1 MEGLPVA
8 EPQVVQATQKE
19 YLKLQRED
27 NKEARDA
34 RFRWLPLLSCP
45 FISITNVSCP
55 ALLPTKAYLLE
66 QLRHG
71 CRFVWALAH
80 SQDRAHNDRGL
91 QLATSMLE
99 DKEQEPQQTRDLLYL
114 SALCQYR
121 LGNYMTARSQIQELL
136 KVSCLSKALPQAQ
149 GERQPQVGCTVHGPF
164 LPLSWLLKAGC

>member
-1 MEGLPVA
+1 MEALPVA
-8 EPQVVQATQKE
+8 DPQVVQATQKE

-45 FISITNVSCP
+45 PCNETIGVRVSCP
-55 ALLPTKAYLLE
+55 ALLPPKAYVLD

-121 LGNYMTARSQIQELL
+121 LGNYMTARSQLQELL
-136 KVSCLSKALPQAQ
+136 KVCCL
-149 GERQPQVGCTVHGPF
+149 
-164 LPLSWLLKAGC
+164 